1 MKQAKTHQSLAKME
15 LEISKQIEERAIY
28 YAQAWYEANDLE
40 TEKKHGN
47 DLYLR
52 VNDNVFTEVSHCDI
66 RQKAMLWLES
76 ELEGVNNY

>member
-1 MKQAKTHQSLAKME
+1 MRIE
-15 LEISKQIEERAIY
+15 ESKQIEERAIY
-28 YAQAWYEANDLE
+28 YAQAWYAANDLE

>member
-1 MKQAKTHQSLAKME
+1 MKQTKTHQSLAKMK
-15 LEISKQIEERAIY
+15 LEESKQIEKRAIH
-28 YAQAWYEANDLE
+28 YAQAWYSANDLE
-40 TEKKHGN
+40 TENKHGN

-52 VNDNVFTEVSHCDI
+52 VNDDVFTEVSHCDI

>member
-1 MKQAKTHQSLAKME
+1 ME
-15 LEISKQIEERAIY
+15 LEISKQIEQRAID

-66 RQKAMLWLES
+66 RQKATLWLES
-76 ELEGVNNY
+76 ELEGVNSY

>member
-1 MKQAKTHQSLAKME
+1 MKFIERARE
-15 LEISKQIEERAIY
+15 LEQRMID
-28 YAQAWYEANDLE
+28 YAQAWYAANDLE

-76 ELEGVNNY
+76 ELEGVRNS